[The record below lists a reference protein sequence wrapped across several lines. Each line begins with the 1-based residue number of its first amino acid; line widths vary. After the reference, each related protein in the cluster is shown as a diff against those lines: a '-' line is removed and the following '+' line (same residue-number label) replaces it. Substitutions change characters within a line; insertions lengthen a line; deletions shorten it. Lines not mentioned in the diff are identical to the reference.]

1 MSKYQNSCSKFNL
14 TDFKTQKEDNIPQC
28 LGILIQTYRQSLFI
42 EEIGKLKDTK
52 TKLYLSE
59 LIPPVA
65 QAERCIP
72 FSLGES
78 VHAEIRNLEEQI
90 IIEYV
95 TSEATPR
102 LS

>member
-1 MSKYQNSCSKFNL
+1 M
-14 TDFKTQKEDNIPQC
+14 TDLKTQKKDNTPQR
-28 LGILIQTYRQSLFI
+28 LRTLIQTYRQSLFI
-42 EEIGKLKDTK
+42 GEIGKLKDTK
-52 TKLYLSE
+52 TKLHLSE

-78 VHAEIRNLEEQI
+78 VHAEIRNLEEQV
-90 IIEYV
+90 IIEDV